1 MTIFTAR
8 RERTIRQM
16 DIDRAIHIVR
26 NRACTECDSSNSDW
40 DCSEC
45 DEALTL
51 AVKGLE
57 LLKEQ
62 QPKWIPINERKPN
75 SCGTY
80 IVARWF
86 IDGCRRKILTDAC
99 YFDGSNTW
107 HDDTRVNHSRPYL
120 TDKIVAWMPLPNPPK
135 DGEQE

>member
-1 MTIFTAR
+1 MRLIDADALDKMLMDAQAVSKERGGNFRCGVIGSVRENIRMMPTI
-8 RERTIRQM
+8 E
-16 DIDRAIHIVR
+16 
-26 NRACTECDSSNSDW
+26 
-40 DCSEC
+40 
-45 DEALTL
+45 
-51 AVKGLE
+51 
-57 LLKEQ
+57 

-75 SCGTY
+75 SCGIY

-120 TDKIVAWMPLPNPPK
+120 TDKIVAWMPLPDPPK